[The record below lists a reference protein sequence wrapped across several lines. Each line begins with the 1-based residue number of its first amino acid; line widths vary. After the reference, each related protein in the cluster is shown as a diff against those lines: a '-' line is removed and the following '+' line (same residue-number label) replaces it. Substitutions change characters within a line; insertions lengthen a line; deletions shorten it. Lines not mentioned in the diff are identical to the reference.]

1 MTKRKP
7 LPEQIEKYLTSPNP
21 KTRLKWAR
29 RMDYTPT
36 PEQIER
42 GLADENWRVR
52 EAWKKRLE
60 AMKHAQEK
68 AVDEMLDDI
77 VEF

>member
-1 MTKRKP
+1 MAKKLTAKQVER
-7 LPEQIEKYLTSPNP
+7 YLTSENP
-21 KTRLKWAR
+21 EIRLRWAEKT
-29 RMDYTPT
+29 DYTPT

-42 GLADENWRVR
+42 DVRLAWE
-52 EAWKKRLE
+52 KRLE